1 MTREKAVSTLITV
14 QYLLYD
20 VMESYP
26 ELQVLLDRAA
36 DDVNLAGRVLLGE
49 VEFSACSECGLT
61 VEDGECPTGGN
72 CDMQEAYQDAS

>member
-1 MTREKAVSTLITV
+1 MTRETAVSTLIAV
-14 QYLLYD
+14 QYRLFD
-20 VMESYP
+20 VIEAYP
-26 ELQVLLDRAA
+26 ELTVLLDRAS
-36 DDVNLAGRVLLGE
+36 DDVRLAGQVLLGE